1 MTEPYLLRAMV
12 ERREDGKPLRRVV
25 PGQDPW
31 RDFAAVRIEDA
42 NDQEIGIDRI
52 HVQAGKRDVPPCGDG
67 EDRRNDG
74 ERYPVGGSGIFFRSQ
89 IFPLALKMASPI
101 VQAVARRRKSRYS
114 ESMSSLRDLLSRL
127 SPIAIPGD
135 LLLLLRPARR

>member
-1 MTEPYLLRAMV
+1 MTEPYLLRAM
-12 ERREDGKPLRRVV
+12 
-25 PGQDPW
+25 
-31 RDFAAVRIEDA
+31 
-42 NDQEIGIDRI
+42 
-52 HVQAGKRDVPPCGDG
+52 
-67 EDRRNDG
+67 
-74 ERYPVGGSGIFFRSQ
+74 Q